1 MITLYDYIVI
11 INKLNSLKIMDN
23 DIKQEIKGKILNEI
37 TENFPSI
44 LREYQIKEE
53 LIKLIVS
60 DISILSILSIDKNL
74 IKE

>member
-60 DISILSILSIDKNL
+60 DISILSILSIDK
-74 IKE
+74 I